1 MRAIRWMLAA
11 TTVVAVSG
19 SVSAVHA
26 GIPFRREPD
35 SLRTVTVNGTTLHY
49 LDVGQGEP
57 VVLIHGM
64 AGDYRAWRGQIA
76 ALSKRYRVIA
86 YSRRWHHPNNGGGE
100 ADYTMGRHILD
111 LLAMM
116 DLLNI
121 TPAHLIGH
129 AYGAQMA
136 AAIAR
141 DHPEDVRSVVL
152 VEPALMGL
160 LSGTPEGAKFQSEQR
175 ENYLRAQ
182 MSLRDG
188 FPDMAVR
195 AMVDYAYGWPGYESF
210 SSKEQELLKDNVDAL
225 GRQINAKK
233 PDPPFVAADARRI
246 HAPVLFVEGQK
257 SPEMRHKVGDAFLAA
272 RPATERVVVNGASH
286 GVPWDATGAFN
297 KAVLKFLEAHSGSG
311 VAAK

>member
-1 MRAIRWMLAA
+1 MCVFRCVLGVAIVAA
-11 TTVVAVSG
+11 ALG
-19 SVSAVHA
+19 SVPTAHA
-26 GIPFRREPD
+26 GLPFQKEPD
-35 SLRTVTVNGTTLHY
+35 SLRAVTVDGATLHY

-64 AGDYRAWRGQIA
+64 ACDYRAWRGQIA
-76 ALSKRYRVIA
+76 VLSKKYRVIA
-86 YSRRWHHPNNGGGE
+86 YSRRWHHPNTGGGD
-100 ADYTMGRHILD
+100 ADYTMSRHMLD
-111 LLAMM
+111 LLALM
-116 DLLNI
+116 DQLNI

-152 VEPALMGL
+152 IEPALMGL
-160 LSGTPEGAKFQSEQR
+160 LSNTPEGAKFQAEQN

-195 AMVDYAYGWPGYESF
+195 CMVDYAYGWPGYESF
-210 SSKEQELLKDNVDAL
+210 SGKEQELLKDNVDAL
-225 GRQINAKK
+225 GRQINAKR
-233 PDPPFVAADARRI
+233 PDPPFGATDARHI
-246 HAPVLFVEGQK
+246 QAPVLFVEGEK
-257 SPEMRHKVGDAFLAA
+257 SPEMRHKVGDAFVAA
-272 RPATERVVVNGASH
+272 RPATERLVVNGASH
-286 GVPWDATGAFN
+286 GVPWNATGAFN
-297 KAVLKFLEAHSGSG
+297 KGVIKFLDAHSGVG